1 MLQRLTVVSVTMTAM
16 AVVLRAVAMI
26 TATTITTIVA
36 AAFVAH
42 VVTQCGTAAAT
53 YRRADQAAGAAA
65 DAATQHI
72 TARCAQTAANGC
84 FCAVA
89 TICAYSTTGCAADT
103 RANC

>member
-53 YRRADQAAGAAA
+53 YRRADQAAGATA
-65 DAATQHI
+65 DAATQHV
-72 TARCAQTAANGC
+72 TARCAQTATNGC

-89 TICAYSTTGCAADT
+89 TICAYSATGCAADA

>member
-1 MLQRLTVVSVTMTAM
+1 MLQRLTVVSVTMTAI

-42 VVTQCGTAAAT
+42 IVTQCGTAAAT

-72 TARCAQTAANGC
+72 TARCAQTATNGC

-89 TICAYSTTGCAADT
+89 TICAYSATGCAADT